1 MRVILDTNVLMS
13 GVFFGGIPGRLLSAW
28 AAKRFTLVLSPDI
41 FDEYRR
47 VGRELTRRYP
57 GLEGSLEPVLALI
70 STNAIIV
77 NVEPLERQV
86 SEDAD
91 DDKFLA
97 CAAASRT
104 GMIVSGDKHLLRVS
118 GWRGIEVLA
127 PRQFYERHLKKTGR

>member
-13 GVFFGGIPGRLLSAW
+13 AVFFGGIPGRLLSAW
-28 AAKRFTLVLSPDI
+28 AAKRFSLVLSPDI

-47 VGRELTRRYP
+47 VGRELARRYP
-57 GLEGSLEPVLALI
+57 ALENSLEPVLALI

-77 NVEPLERQV
+77 DVQPLERQV

-104 GMIVSGDKHLLRVS
+104 RVLVSGDKHLLRVS
-118 GWRGIEVLA
+118 GWQGIEVLT
-127 PRQFYERHLKKTGR
+127 PRQFYERRLKKTDR

>member
-13 GVFFGGIPGRLLSAW
+13 AVFFGGIPGRLLSAW
-28 AAKRFTLVLSPDI
+28 VAKRFTLVLSPDI

-57 GLEGSLEPVLALI
+57 RLEGSFEPVLALI

-77 NVEPLERQV
+77 DVQPLERRV

-91 DDKFLA
+91 DDMFLA
-97 CAAASRT
+97 CAAASR
-104 GMIVSGDKHLLRVS
+104 
-118 GWRGIEVLA
+118 GWHGWSSTSCCSSA
-127 PRQFYERHLKKTGR
+127 PATAARSS

>member
-13 GVFFGGIPGRLLSAW
+13 AVFFGGIPGRLLSAW

-47 VGRELTRRYP
+47 VGRELARRYP
-57 GLEGSLEPVLALI
+57 ELEGSLEPVLALI

-77 NVEPLERQV
+77 NVQPLARRV
-86 SEDAD
+86 SVDAD

-104 GMIVSGDKHLLRVS
+104 SVIVSGDKHLLRVS
-118 GWRGIEVLA
+118 GWQG
-127 PRQFYERHLKKTGR
+127 

>member
-1 MRVILDTNVLMS
+1 MRVILDANVLMS
-13 GVFFGGIPGRLLSAW
+13 AVFFGGIPGRLLSVW

-47 VGRELTRRYP
+47 VGRELARRYP
-57 GLEGSLEPVLALI
+57 VLENSLEPVLALI

-77 NVEPLERQV
+77 DVQPLERQV

-104 GMIVSGDKHLLRVS
+104 SVIVSGDKHLLRVS
-118 GWRGIEVLA
+118 GWQGIEVQT
-127 PRQFYERHLKKTGR
+127 PRQFYERRLKKTDR